1 MRRPSML
8 LLLCLLLLFYQ
19 HAKSQAKRPKVGLVL
34 SGGAARGMAHIGIL
48 KAMEKA
54 GLRPDYITGT
64 SMGSIM
70 GGLYAIGYSADQ
82 IDSIASHV
90 NWDEILTNKVPMNKI
105 VVEEKPFYGR
115 YVVETPVEWPLK
127 LKLPMGLLE
136 GQNLSEMLFNLTR
149 PVHNID
155 SFSRF
160 PIPFACVATD
170 ISTGK
175 PVVLNKG
182 NLAKS
187 LRASMA
193 IPTIFTPVVI
203 DDKLLVDGGLVRNF
217 PVQEVIDMGADIVIG
232 VFVSTDL
239 MEKEKLNSFF
249 SLLFQSSWV
258 LSAYDSRAQAEKVN
272 YYIEPELTGI
282 SSGSFGLTKE
292 IIAKGMET
300 GEKYYPVFKKLADS
314 LNAIAPQLPP
324 QLPDHVTSY
333 ILNEVKVIGND
344 KIPAELIIGKL
355 KIDKNAEVS
364 ADEIEKKVSL
374 LFGTRYFDNVGYQ
387 IKKDGE
393 QYDLIVIVKE
403 TSPGKIKAAIHYD
416 TENKAGINLNYTL
429 RNALLPNSRI
439 ILEADLAEFPRI
451 NLNYLKYMGRYQRA
465 AAMLDLHYDS
475 FEPEL
480 STGTSNKK
488 ELFTINQFSTALS
501 LFTTGAVNH
510 SFGASLSSLYF
521 NLKPQSSLDPL
532 VNAFEYVHYSSYKST
547 IEFRS
552 DDTNERYYPKSGMYS
567 EVSASYF
574 FGSNAR
580 FRYETDSVSIE
591 QGLPASDI
599 LLLHG
604 DITKIFP
611 LTRFLS
617 VYTGAGMSTSLL
629 SGEKSLLPDILA
641 NTYFGGVR
649 PRIFGSQA
657 FYGANNYEYSA
668 TSYFIGKLDLQ
679 FQLIKRLFL
688 TAGVNYINIKYPMDW
703 MIKDFEVNGD
713 LNDNKIWRVGY
724 GAALG
729 YQTIIGPIS
738 VSASMDSHDKKLLTN
753 FGMGFYF

>member
-1 MRRPSML
+1 MRRTSML
-8 LLLCLLLLFYQ
+8 LLLCPFFFFHQ
-19 HAKSQAKRPKVGLVL
+19 HARSQAKRPKVGLVL

-82 IDSIASHV
+82 IDSIASNV
-90 NWDEILTNKVPMNKI
+90 KWDEILSNKVPMNKI

-115 YVVETPVEWPLK
+115 YLIETPVEWPLK

-239 MEKEKLNSFF
+239 MEKDELNSFF
-249 SLLFQSSWV
+249 SLLLQSSWV
-258 LSAYDSRAQAEKVN
+258 LSAYDSRAQAGKVN

-282 SSGSFGLTKE
+282 SSGSFSLTKE

-324 QLPDHVTSY
+324 QLPDNTNSY
-333 ILNEVKVIGND
+333 ILNEVKVIGNH
-344 KIPAELIIGKL
+344 KIPAELITGKL

-374 LFGTRYFDNVGYQ
+374 LFGTGYFDNVGYQ
-387 IKKDGE
+387 LKKDGD

-416 TENKAGINLNYTL
+416 TENKAGINFNYTL

-451 NLNYLKYMGRYQRA
+451 NLNYLKYLGRHQRA

-480 STGTSNKK
+480 SITNSNKK
-488 ELFTINQFSTALS
+488 ELYTINQYSTAVS
-501 LFTTGAVNH
+501 LFTTNAVNH
-510 SFGASLSSLYF
+510 SFGASLSSLYLT
-521 NLKPQSSLDPL
+521 LKPQSSPDPL
-532 VNAFEYVHYSSYKST
+532 VNAFDYVHYSSYKST
-547 IEFRS
+547 IAFRS
-552 DDTNERYYPKSGMYS
+552 DDTNERYYPKRGMHS
-567 EVSASYF
+567 EISASYF
-574 FGSNAR
+574 FGSSAK
-580 FRYETDSVSIE
+580 FKYENDSISLK

-599 LLLHG
+599 ILLHG
-604 DITKIFP
+604 DITRIFP
-611 LTRFLS
+611 ATRFLS
-617 VYTGAGMSTSLL
+617 VYTGAGMSTSFLNQK
-629 SGEKSLLPDILA
+629 KSVLPDILA
-641 NTYFGGVR
+641 DTYFGGVR
-649 PRIFGSQA
+649 PR
-657 FYGANNYEYSA
+657 
-668 TSYFIGKLDLQ
+668 
-679 FQLIKRLFL
+679 
-688 TAGVNYINIKYPMDW
+688 
-703 MIKDFEVNGD
+703 
-713 LNDNKIWRVGY
+713 
-724 GAALG
+724 
-729 YQTIIGPIS
+729 
-738 VSASMDSHDKKLLTN
+738 
-753 FGMGFYF
+753 